1 MSWDVSFQ
9 TRLASSA
16 WRLKRAVGIHRN
28 FVVTRPRC
36 ALFWSKLACVIV
48 CPFGLGNLNGNWF
61 WLEILE
67 GWGMHVV
74 WSACKA
80 LPKYGDMG
88 NIVHQPY
95 CECSYAHG
103 CQRNT
108 CLQTRL
114 LLNPSNYYSTI
125 VGPVHPPCIHV
136 NVYSIHTYMMI
147 LEWTEYWFVANVY
160 KCWHLVRRFEFPK

>member
-1 MSWDVSFQ
+1 
-9 TRLASSA
+9 
-16 WRLKRAVGIHRN
+16 
-28 FVVTRPRC
+28 
-36 ALFWSKLACVIV
+36 
-48 CPFGLGNLNGNWF
+48 
-61 WLEILE
+61 
-67 GWGMHVV
+67 MHVV
-74 WSACKA
+74 RSACKA

-147 LEWTEYWFVANVY
+147 LEWTDY
-160 KCWHLVRRFEFPK
+160 